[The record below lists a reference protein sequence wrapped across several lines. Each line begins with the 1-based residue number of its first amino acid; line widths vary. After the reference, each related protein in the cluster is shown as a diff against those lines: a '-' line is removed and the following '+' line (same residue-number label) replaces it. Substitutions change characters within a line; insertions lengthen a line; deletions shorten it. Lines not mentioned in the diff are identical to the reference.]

1 MASLTYGKCNLCQTN
16 GMWKNLKHMMADE
29 TEAIKMQITM

>member
-1 MASLTYGKCNLCQTN
+1 MASLTYGKCNLCQTY